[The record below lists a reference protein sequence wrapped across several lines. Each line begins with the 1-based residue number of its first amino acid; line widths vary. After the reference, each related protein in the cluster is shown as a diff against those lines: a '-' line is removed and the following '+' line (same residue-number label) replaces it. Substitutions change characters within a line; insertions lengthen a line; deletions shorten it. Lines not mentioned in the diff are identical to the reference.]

1 MTDALVHEL
10 YKAHAA
16 VALRGNP
23 SHQALV
29 LSAMGTGDYFKAI
42 ASAILMLGGIHGPL
56 TQTYDLLALDCPLD
70 EVAHR
75 LNRGIRIP
83 GWGNGFVKD
92 GIEPA
97 FLPVAEELF
106 KANPEICKKIEAITT
121 YIHGYDDG
129 RLKIYPN
136 PSCFTAATAITVGLP
151 REAVGVLALQ
161 GRLMVWTE
169 DFMRVVAESPKV

>member
-1 MTDALVHEL
+1 LTDVLVQEL

-42 ASAILMLGGIHGPL
+42 ASAILMLGGLHGPL
-56 TQTYDLLALDCPLD
+56 MQTYDLLALDCPLD
-70 EVAHR
+70 EVARR
-75 LNRGIRIP
+75 LNSGIRIP
-83 GWGNGFVKD
+83 GWGNGFYKQ
-92 GIEPA
+92 GIEPE
-97 FLPVAEELF
+97 FQPVAIEL
-106 KANPEICKKIEAITT
+106 ARVNPEICAKIDVITD

-151 REAVGVLALQ
+151 RETVGVLALQ
-161 GRLMVWTE
+161 GRLMIWTE
-169 DFMRVVAESPKV
+169 DFMRVIAESPKI